1 MTKTARTYGEALYE
15 LAREEGVDAD
25 VLAQLEMAVE
35 LFRENPKYP
44 GLLSLPSLSKQER
57 CAILDES
64 FRASVHPYLL
74 NFMKIL
80 VEHGTIRQ
88 LPGCEEAYR
97 LRYND
102 DHGILEVTAVTAVAL
117 DDGLREKLHRRL
129 EEKTGKQIRLRTKV
143 DPSVLGGVRLE
154 TEGLL
159 LDGTV
164 RSRLDDIQS
173 LLRGTVL

>member
-15 LAREEGVDAD
+15 LAKDEGLDHEI
-25 VLAQLEMAVE
+25 LAQMETVVG
-35 LFRENPKYP
+35 LFGENPRYVD
-44 GLLSLPSLSKQER
+44 LLSLPSVPKQER

-64 FRASVHPYLL
+64 LRDSIHPYLL
-74 NFMKIL
+74 NFLKIL

-88 LPGCEEAYR
+88 LPGCAEAYR

-102 DHGILEVTAVTAVAL
+102 DQGILEVTAVTAVPL
-117 DDGLREKLHRRL
+117 DDGLREKLHSRL
-129 EEKTGKQIRLRTKV
+129 EAKTGKRIRLHTKV
-143 DPSVLGGVRLE
+143 EPAVLGGVRLE
-154 TEGLL
+154 TEGLR

-173 LLRGTVL
+173 LLRSAVL

>member
-15 LAREEGVDAD
+15 LAKDEGLEHEI
-25 VLAQLEMAVE
+25 LAQLETVAG
-35 LFRENPKYP
+35 LFAENPQYP

-64 FRASVHPYLL
+64 LRASVHPYLL
-74 NFMKIL
+74 NFLKIL

-88 LPGCEEAYR
+88 LPGCAEAFR

-102 DHGILEVTAVTAVAL
+102 DQGILEVTAVTAVPL
-117 DDGLREKLHRRL
+117 DNDLREKLHSRL
-129 EEKTGKQIRLRTKV
+129 EEKTGKRILLHSKV
-143 DPSVLGGVRLE
+143 DPEVLGGVRLE
-154 TEGLL
+154 TEGRSM
-159 LDGTV
+159 DGTV

-173 LLRGTVL
+173 LLRGAVL

>member
-15 LAREEGVDAD
+15 LAREDGVDEEI
-25 VLAQLEMAVE
+25 LAQLEMAVE
-35 LFRENPKYP
+35 LFRENPQYP
-44 GLLSLPSLSKQER
+44 GLLSLPSLPKQER

-74 NFMKIL
+74 NFLKIL

-102 DHGILEVTAVTAVAL
+102 DHGILEVTAVTAVPL
-117 DDGLREKLHRRL
+117 DEQLEKKLLARL
-129 EEKTGKQIRLRTKV
+129 EQKTGKRVRLRTKV
-143 DPSVLGGVRLE
+143 DPTVLGGVRLE
-154 TEGLL
+154 TEGLR

-164 RSRLDDIQS
+164 RSRLDDIQA
-173 LLRGTVL
+173 LLRSAVL